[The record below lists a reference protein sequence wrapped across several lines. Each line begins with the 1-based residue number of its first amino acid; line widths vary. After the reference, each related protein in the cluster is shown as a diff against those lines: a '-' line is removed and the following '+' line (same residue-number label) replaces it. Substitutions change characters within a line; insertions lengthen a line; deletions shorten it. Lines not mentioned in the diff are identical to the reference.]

1 MPMHRAMSRR
11 LCMQCVSP
19 PLLSG
24 KGGRGGNNS
33 NLVGVHVRIKRR
45 GVARHE
51 EVDGTT
57 ATRRELA
64 AHVRRDRKWGSLFDR
79 KGRRIK

>member
-1 MPMHRAMSRR
+1 MCFAP
-11 LCMQCVSP
+11 P
-19 PLLSG
+19 PLRER
-24 KGGRGGNNS
+24 GRGGNNS

>member
-1 MPMHRAMSRR
+1 
-11 LCMQCVSP
+11 MQCVSP

-64 AHVRRDRKWGSLFDR
+64 AHVRRDRKWGDDARARVR
-79 KGRRIK
+79 KLHENPKL